1 MGAPTVTQAGGMD
14 PSTTFYQALTS
25 TSFTLLGLWVGVM
38 QFAHGGWRSNPERHA
53 TTLHI
58 TLKFFLPAVLG
69 LVSLLGSANDGGIV
83 WRTAFVLGGS
93 LGFLESVRYLRRDT
107 ERPVAAVRRLALADP
122 VLYLVVVA
130 VAFIPA
136 GTLAIT
142 PLQAEG
148 MATGLVFVTGLVAVW
163 FALSERAPEED
174 EEGTEKPDGTQ
185 TTVLPPVTHVQSPF
199 QSGLFTHRAV
209 PHRPRR
215 APR

>member
-1 MGAPTVTQAGGMD
+1 MD

-38 QFAHGGWRSNPERHA
+38 QFAHGGWRSNPDRHA
-53 TTLHI
+53 STLHI
-58 TLKFFLPAVLG
+58 TLKFFLPGVLG

-83 WRTAFVLGGS
+83 WRVTFVLGG
-93 LGFLESVRYLRRDT
+93 LVGCAESVRFLRRDPGRAVT
-107 ERPVAAVRRLALADP
+107 AVRRLALVDP

-130 VAFIPA
+130 VAFLPA

-163 FALSERAPEED
+163 FALSERAED
-174 EEGTEKPDGTQ
+174 DPAAPTA
-185 TTVLPPVTHVQSPF
+185 VLPSVEPGQPVDAVEP
-199 QSGLFTHRAV
+199 GLFTHRHV
-209 PHRPRR
+209 TGSPGGRPQRSSR
-215 APR
+215 